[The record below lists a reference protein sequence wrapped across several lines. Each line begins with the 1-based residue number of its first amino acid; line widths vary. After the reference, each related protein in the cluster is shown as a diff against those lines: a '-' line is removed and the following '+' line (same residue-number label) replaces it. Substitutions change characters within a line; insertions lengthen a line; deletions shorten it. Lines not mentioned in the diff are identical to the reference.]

1 MTVGHASSLTQ
12 IKIVNTSGVAY
23 RIVFMDG
30 STVQAEGIRMRFE
43 DAPTQNG
50 AHGMHQIAI
59 LEELRCLHID
69 SV

>member
-1 MTVGHASSLTQ
+1 
-12 IKIVNTSGVAY
+12 
-23 RIVFMDG
+23 MDG

-43 DAPTQNG
+43 DAPAQNG